1 MKENKGTS
9 KKSIKENP
17 KNIVEQAKIDEAKQR
32 YVKYDQL
39 LEYAPYVI
47 IIIFVIIIR
56 TFIATP
62 VRVNGPSMNPT
73 LKDGQIMLLYK
84 LAPKLHGYDRF
95 DIVVVKN
102 DKTRLI
108 KRVIGLP
115 GETVRYEVKNDE
127 KDETKVISTLY
138 INEKVVSE
146 DKYISEDAQNLTCT
160 VGGMDRLCT
169 EDGITLGKDEYF
181 IMGDNRGNSKD
192 SRIIG
197 PVKENELK
205 GKTSVR
211 LFPFNKIGKVN

>member
-1 MKENKGTS
+1 MKDTKTS
-9 KKSIKENP
+9 KTGTKETGKSVI
-17 KNIVEQAKIDEAKQR
+17 EQSKIDEAKQK
-32 YVKYDQL
+32 YAKYDQL
-39 LEYAPYVI
+39 MDYAPYII

-73 LKDGQIMLLYK
+73 LKDGQVMLLYK
-84 LAPKLHGYDRF
+84 LAPRLHGYDRF

-102 DKTRLI
+102 DKTKLI

-115 GETVRYEVKNDE
+115 GETVRYEVKDDDKE
-127 KDETKVISTLY
+127 EGKVISTLY
-138 INEKVVSE
+138 INDKVVSE
-146 DKYISEDAQNLTCT
+146 DKYISEDAQNLSCT
-160 VGGMDRLCT
+160 VGGMDALCT
-169 EDGITLGKDEYF
+169 EEGVKLGEDEYF

-197 PVKENELK
+197 AVKKQDLK

-211 LFPFNKIGKVN
+211 LFPFDKVGKVN